1 MAGRTRFNNRHD
13 HFAPDAMP
21 VLSRGKHRKPRDGAC
36 LMEYVS
42 FLSGGPF
49 SDAPACT
56 DETLA
61 VIARAVNDYSGDD
74 QRQRLAILASDL
86 TTCGPLELAVRHDL
100 ARRCLLTAIPYSVED
115 RRRVLV
121 VALLGLE
128 RAGAGRTAGYS
139 SEFVG
144 LDAEFALLGSDSAV
158 RQAVERLEQL
168 PVSVEQHRD
177 RGLAAAIELA
187 VATIAEEAYDAQD
200 VLYDLLVACLDDH
213 RRSSGRGEARP
224 SAAPREDLDGVGALR
239 KLREGGG
246 PGRRRDRQ
254 RVGDPLAGDRSD

>member
-1 MAGRTRFNNRHD
+1 MAGRARFGNRHD
-13 HFAPDAMP
+13 HFAPDSMP
-21 VLSRGKHRKPRDGAC
+21 VLSRGKHRKPREGAC
-36 LMEYVS
+36 LMEYVA

-56 DETLA
+56 DKTLA
-61 VIARAVNDYSGDD
+61 VIARAVNDYSSDA

-86 TTCGPLELAVRHDL
+86 TVCGPLELANRHDL

-128 RAGAGRTAGYS
+128 RAVAGRTKGYD

-158 RQAVERLEQL
+158 RQAAERLEQL

-177 RGLAAAIELA
+177 RGLAATIELA
-187 VATIAEEAYDAQD
+187 VATIAEEAYNADD
-200 VLYDLLVACLDDH
+200 VLYDLLVSCLDDH
-213 RRSSGRGEARP
+213 RRASGRSDARP
-224 SAAPREDLDGVGALR
+224 SAAPSQDLDGVSALR
-239 KLREGGG
+239 KLREGGRQRSG
-246 PGRRRDRQ
+246 RDRLG
-254 RVGDPLAGDRSD
+254 VRSGQPDGAD